1 MGFVRFMAS
10 STGRLARVVAGLA
23 LIGVGVFV
31 VGGVWGTVIALV
43 ALVPLLAGAFDV
55 CVFAPLF
62 RAPFSGSKARNAAYR
77 A

>member
-10 STGRLARVVAGLA
+10 GTGRMIRVIAGVG
-23 LIGVGVFV
+23 LIGVGLLV
-31 VGGVWGTVIALV
+31 VGGVWGMVIAVV

-62 RAPFSGSKARNAAYR
+62 RAPFSGREARNAVRR